1 MKVQPLW
8 QWRCQHIADARTNE
22 VIMKDKAGAED
33 RADAGDRAGVCGG
46 IEQEKGIEQLWGG

>member
-1 MKVQPLW
+1 
-8 QWRCQHIADARTNE
+8 
-22 VIMKDKAGAED
+22 MKDKAGAED